1 MLSTPPN
8 PCFLSIRTILLL
20 AGIGLGMNSAL
31 PCVYAEPTSPS
42 VSTLLAKLSSNQF
55 SERALAQ
62 RELAQRTAQ
71 APEDLLDAYVEASP
85 EVRSRIRQLLE
96 GVMLAYADERGDRAE
111 KTLMALEDFGSPTA
125 QSILIGN
132 SRLRESRAKVAIE
145 RLGGDLSFV
154 HPATI
159 RFPSPTVPVMGV
171 GFGDPSVLA
180 TILIPEDWT
189 GTTTDLWQFERLAQH
204 QNLVIYNI
212 RGNQVSLDDL
222 LPLSSKLVGLQVVVR
237 GACLGIEAIS
247 GSPIAEVSAVVEKSA
262 AAAAGIRPYDQ
273 IVKLDE
279 TPVRNFNHLVELL
292 AEFRP
297 GDNITLE
304 VRRNEKLL
312 TLPVTLASWKT
323 VLRRELRAVAPP
335 TPFAGPLGFGT
346 PVPPEM
352 PTPLLDHRQ
361 LMNPE
366 NN

>member
-1 MLSTPPN
+1 ML
-8 PCFLSIRTILLL
+8 LSLLDSCSLSMRTALLL
-20 AGIGLGMNSAL
+20 AGIGLGMSSAL
-31 PCVYAEPTSPS
+31 SSVHAEPTSPS
-42 VSTLLAKLSSNQF
+42 ISMLLEKLSSNQF
-55 SERALAQ
+55 AERTLAQ

-71 APEDLLDAYVEASP
+71 APEDLLAVYAEVSP

-96 GVMLAYADERGDRAE
+96 GVMLSYADERGDRAE
-111 KTLMALEDFGSPTA
+111 KALMALEDFGSSSA

-145 RLGGDLSFV
+145 RLGGDLSYV

-171 GFGDPSVLA
+171 GFGDPSELA

-189 GTTTDLWQFERLAQH
+189 GTTEDLWQFERLAQH

-212 RGNQVSLDDL
+212 RGNQVSIDEL
-222 LPLSSKLVGLQVVVR
+222 LPLSSKLVGLQVVIR

-262 AAAAGIRPYDQ
+262 AAAAGVRPYDQ
-273 IVKLDE
+273 IVRLNE

-304 VRRNEKLL
+304 VRRNEKFL

-346 PVPPEM
+346 PLPPEM